1 MIKLA
6 SKDTCTACGA
16 CAYRCPH
23 QCISMQKN
31 TIGELYPIIDN
42 DKCIQCHT
50 CEKICP
56 ILSPPKLSSPQKAY
70 AAWSLDN
77 STRQTSASGGIAYEL
92 YLFALLK
99 GYKVIGASINSD
111 KSVTLKIAHTKEDI
125 IPFKNSKYVFS
136 SCYDVFPK
144 IKEELFKGSK
154 LLIIGMPCQIAAMR
168 KLYGEKNNII
178 YVEILCH
185 GMSPTSYLQQHI
197 AFIEQQKNQKAFSL
211 SFRAPEAYTYSYTFS
226 LYDEVGHCFYAAK
239 TSDGDTYQY
248 GYHRGVTYRE
258 NCYHCSS
265 AQKERAGDIIL
276 CDFYGLGRKKP
287 FTHDKREVSCIIV
300 NTKKGK
306 TVIDELISSG
316 MIYAEERP
324 LEEAIDGNP
333 RLQCSN
339 EKTKDR
345 LIFEKRI
352 IQYHG
357 DFEQAIAPLCVN
369 YMKELNT
376 PKWKLHLRGIINRIK
391 AFHLS

>member
-23 QCISMQKN
+23 QCISMQEN
-31 TIGELYPIIDN
+31 TIGEIYPIIDN
-42 DKCIQCHT
+42 DKCIQCHA

-56 ILSPPKLSSPQKAY
+56 VLSPPKLSLPQKTY

-92 YLFALLK
+92 YQFALSK
-99 GYKVIGASINSD
+99 GYKVIGASINPD
-111 KSVTLKIAHTKEDI
+111 KSVSLKIANSKEDI

-144 IKEELFKGSK
+144 IKEELFKESK
-154 LLIIGMPCQIAAMR
+154 LLIIGMSCQIAAMR
-168 KLYGEKNNII
+168 KLYGEKNDII

-197 AFIEQQKNQKAFSL
+197 ALIEQQKNQKAFSL
-211 SFRAPEAYTYSYTFS
+211 SFRAPEAYTYSYTFT
-226 LYDEVGHCFYAAK
+226 LYDETGHCFYAAK

-258 NCYHCSS
+258 NCYHCPF

-276 CDFYGLGRKKP
+276 CDFYGLGRKIP

-300 NTKKGK
+300 NTKKGR

-333 RLQCSN
+333 RLQRPS

-345 LIFEKRI
+345 LMFEKRI
-352 IQYHG
+352 MQYHG
-357 DFEQAIAPLCVN
+357 DCEQAIAPLCVS

-376 PKWKLHLRGIINRIK
+376 PKWKLHLKGIINRIK
-391 AFHLS
+391 AFQ

>member
-1 MIKLA
+1 MIELA

-23 QCISMQKN
+23 QCISMQEN
-31 TIGELYPIIDN
+31 TIGELYPIVDN
-42 DKCIQCHT
+42 DKCIQCHA

-56 ILSPPKLSSPQKAY
+56 VLSPPKLSLPQKTY

-92 YLFALLK
+92 YQFALSK
-99 GYKVIGASINSD
+99 GYRVIGASINPD
-111 KSVTLKIAHTKEDI
+111 KSVSLKIAHTKEDV

-144 IKEELFKGSK
+144 IKEELFKESK
-154 LLIIGMPCQIAAMR
+154 LLIIGMSCQIAAMR
-168 KLYGEKNNII
+168 KLYGEKNDII

-197 AFIEQQKNQKAFSL
+197 ALIEQQKNQKAFSL
-211 SFRAPEAYTYSYTFS
+211 SFRAPEAYTYSYTFT
-226 LYDEVGHCFYAAK
+226 LYDETGHCFYAAK

-258 NCYHCSS
+258 SCYHCSF

-276 CDFYGLGRKKP
+276 CDFYGLGRKIP

-300 NTKKGK
+300 NTKKGR

-333 RLQCSN
+333 RLQRPS

-345 LIFEKRI
+345 LMFEKRI
-352 IQYHG
+352 MQYHG
-357 DFEQAIAPLCVN
+357 DFEQAIAPLCVS

-376 PKWKLHLRGIINRIK
+376 PKWKLHLKGIINRIK
-391 AFHLS
+391 AFQ

>member
-1 MIKLA
+1 MITLA

-23 QCISMQKN
+23 QCISMQEN
-31 TIGELYPIIDN
+31 TIGEIYPIIDN
-42 DKCIQCHT
+42 DKCIQCHA

-56 ILSPPKLSSPQKAY
+56 VLSPPKLSLPQKTY

-77 STRQTSASGGIAYEL
+77 STRQTSASGGIAHEL
-92 YLFALLK
+92 YQFALSK
-99 GYKVIGASINSD
+99 GYRVIGASINPD
-111 KSVTLKIAHTKEDI
+111 KSVSLKIANSKEDI
-125 IPFKNSKYVFS
+125 TPFKNSKYVFS

-144 IKEELFKGSK
+144 IKEELFKESK

-168 KLYGEKNNII
+168 KLYGEKNDII

-197 AFIEQQKNQKAFSL
+197 TLIEQQKNLKAFSL
-211 SFRAPEAYTYSYTFS
+211 SFRAPEAYTYSFTFT
-226 LYDEVGHCFYAAK
+226 LYDETGHCFYAAK

-258 NCYHCSS
+258 NCYHCPF

-276 CDFYGLGRKKP
+276 CDFYGLGGRSHLLMTKEK
-287 FTHDKREVSCIIV
+287 SLCIIV
-300 NTKKGK
+300 NTKKGR

-333 RLQCSN
+333 RLQRPS

-345 LIFEKRI
+345 LMFEKRI
-352 IQYHG
+352 MQSHG
-357 DFEQAIAPLCVN
+357 DFEQAIAPLCVS

-376 PKWKLHLRGIINRIK
+376 PKWKLHLKGIINRIK
-391 AFHLS
+391 AFQ